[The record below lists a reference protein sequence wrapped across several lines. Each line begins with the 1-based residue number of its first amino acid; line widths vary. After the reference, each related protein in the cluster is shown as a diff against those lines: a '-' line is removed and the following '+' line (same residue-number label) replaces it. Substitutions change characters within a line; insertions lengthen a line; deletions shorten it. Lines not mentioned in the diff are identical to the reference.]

1 LKSRMR
7 AMKFKLGLFFFLS
20 LLILLVSSHKELAQE
35 AGEDDSVT
43 FGRAS
48 FYHDKFNGRK
58 TSSGEIFSQKK
69 LTAAHKTLPMGTY
82 VKVTNLKNRKS
93 VIVKVNDRLP
103 PHSKRSIDMSKEAAR
118 ELHMIKSGLAKVSI
132 EIVAK

>member
-1 LKSRMR
+1 MKQKSCFY
-7 AMKFKLGLFFFLS
+7 ALLCV
-20 LLILLVSSHKELAQE
+20 LILLIYSPNIWAQE
-35 AGEDDSVT
+35 NQENDSIT

-103 PHSKRSIDMSKEAAR
+103 PHSKRTIDISKAAAR
-118 ELHMIKSGLAKVSI
+118 ELHMIASGLARVSL
-132 EIVAK
+132 EIVTK